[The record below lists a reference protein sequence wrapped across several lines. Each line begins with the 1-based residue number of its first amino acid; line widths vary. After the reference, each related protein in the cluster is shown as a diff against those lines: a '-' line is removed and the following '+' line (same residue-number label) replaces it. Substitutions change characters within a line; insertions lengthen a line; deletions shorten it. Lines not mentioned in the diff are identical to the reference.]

1 MYIHLSVYLSV
12 YIRLTCRGTHTCLT
26 SASGKGK
33 PQYTTTREQYF
44 KNRSQSVC
52 LCLSVTVPNLSVIT
66 YLYRSAL
73 HTTSLTI
80 KRDHTID
87 KDAGRT
93 GIITVDQKR
102 ETYKKQST
110 RKIIKRTRARP
121 GAKKQRRSVKA
132 ECKAK
137 HKVHVAE
144 GNLKK
149 TMSKNTME
157 NKKAATKKPR
167 IKNEALLKI
176 KIYTES
182 THHYRVERYN
192 SLCVITCQDGYM
204 PQSELCCTYSI
215 THKNHQ
221 SWSKGLAM
229 ATLFFL

>member
-12 YIRLTCRGTHTCLT
+12 YIRLTCRGTHTCLA

-102 ETYKKQST
+102 ETYKKRST

-121 GAKKQRRSVKA
+121 EAKKQRRSVKA

-149 TMSKNTME
+149 NNVQEHHVRQESFNEETE
-157 NKKAATKKPR
+157 TKR
-167 IKNEALLKI
+167 EAHRDRCCKGRTYI
-176 KIYTES
+176 
-182 THHYRVERYN
+182 VEEDK
-192 SLCVITCQDGYM
+192 LC
-204 PQSELCCTYSI
+204 S
-215 THKNHQ
+215 
-221 SWSKGLAM
+221 
-229 ATLFFL
+229 